1 MAAGG
6 ADDIIEELER
16 ERFDLSEIRDDLAL
30 VPHGGNLNAWQ
41 GRTLPSLFMNANAI
55 VQGLVQGVQ
64 GNVQKGIQ
72 DIVVLNCAT
81 MENTVSLMRHLKA
94 WSQQTT
100 EEKYERQIQEL
111 QDTIQ
116 ARELRLRELEATL
129 REVVEIEKYI
139 KLRESS

>member
-6 ADDIIEELER
+6 AD
-16 ERFDLSEIRDDLAL
+16 LST
-30 VPHGGNLNAWQ
+30 WQ